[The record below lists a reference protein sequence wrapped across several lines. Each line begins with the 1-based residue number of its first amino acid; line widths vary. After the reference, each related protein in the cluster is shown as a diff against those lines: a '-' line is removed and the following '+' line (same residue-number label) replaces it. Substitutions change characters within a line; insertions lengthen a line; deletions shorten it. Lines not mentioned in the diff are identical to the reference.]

1 MNNLNQDYHRRDEIV
16 FGQRINWDED
26 FGGAERFQNL
36 SLEQLEKLLEEG
48 FANPQEKQ
56 NFSPTIEQFYEFG
69 KNCVAKGYNLVFIGY
84 AISPDREDYRTSIE
98 GIEVRVETELI
109 ESRIDANLR
118 DEFEKFAQSAD
129 ETEINFSVLYA
140 WWD

>member
-1 MNNLNQDYHRRDEIV
+1 MNNLNHDYHRRDEIV
-16 FGQRINWDED
+16 FGERINWDED
-26 FGGAERFQNL
+26 LGGAEHFQNL

-98 GIEVRVETELI
+98 GIEVRVDTELI

-129 ETEINFSVLYA
+129 ET
-140 WWD
+140 

>member
-1 MNNLNQDYHRRDEIV
+1 MIV
-16 FGQRINWDED
+16 FGQRINWNED
-26 FGGAERFQNL
+26 LGGAEHFHNL
-36 SLEQLEKLLEEG
+36 SLDKLEKLLEEG

-56 NFSPTIEQFYEFG
+56 NFSPTIKQFYEFG
-69 KNCVAKGYNLVFIGY
+69 KKCVAKGYNAVFIGY

-98 GIEVRVETELI
+98 GIEVRIQTELI
-109 ESRIDANLR
+109 EARIDFNLR
-118 DEFEKFAQSAD
+118 DEFEKFAESAD

>member
-1 MNNLNQDYHRRDEIV
+1 MNNLNHDYHRRDEIV

-26 FGGAERFQNL
+26 LGGAEHFQDL
-36 SLEQLEKLLEEG
+36 SLDQLEKLLKEG
-48 FANPQEKQ
+48 FANPQERQ
-56 NFSPTIEQFYEFG
+56 NFSPTIDQFYEFG
-69 KNCVAKGYNLVFIGY
+69 KNCVVKGYNPVFIGY

-98 GIEVRVETELI
+98 GIEVRLDTELI
-109 ESRIDANLR
+109 ESRINADLR

-129 ETEINFSVLYA
+129 ETDINFSVLYA